1 MEIILYYNLLLY
13 TTVYYSNTIV
23 YSSIYYKVQEYYG
36 IYMDFTTVY

>member
-1 MEIILYYNLLLY
+1 MEIILYCNLLLY